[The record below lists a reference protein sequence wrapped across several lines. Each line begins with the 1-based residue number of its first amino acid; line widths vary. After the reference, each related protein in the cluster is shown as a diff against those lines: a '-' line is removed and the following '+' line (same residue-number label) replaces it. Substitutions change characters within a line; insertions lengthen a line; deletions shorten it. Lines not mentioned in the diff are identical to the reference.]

1 MDAIPAD
8 TEAKLKSFCSPYVME
23 SLHYLRAL
31 FLARIGET
39 ENVESSEKAEQR
51 KLLLTTSEE
60 VMRASLKRIQLA
72 EELAYIKG
80 ELAAAKA
87 MTLDR
92 DEARITALGEQLAAC
107 YERAAIPAD
116 LQETLY
122 ESTEEEMCLADQRSQ
137 RLSLILRERATL
149 ARVFRGQGLL
159 LESFYI
165 LRQGLVN
172 FKALA
177 EGQYREVERGTESE
191 SKGSFKLPDAL
202 SASSAPAAG
211 AKKGAPP
218 PKDAKGKAATPVED
232 ATVKAEEEARAKA
245 AEKDHDRLRAVV
257 EAQERRSHPAMGLWL
272 STKIAIIRALHA
284 EKRFEDV
291 ADAIAVTRLEASSV
305 KDKLFTR

>member
-1 MDAIPAD
+1 M
-8 TEAKLKSFCSPYVME
+8 V
-23 SLHYLRAL
+23 
-31 FLARIGET
+31 
-39 ENVESSEKAEQR
+39 V
-51 KLLLTTSEE
+51 
-60 VMRASLKRIQLA
+60 
-72 EELAYIKG
+72 
-80 ELAAAKA
+80 
-87 MTLDR
+87 DR
-92 DEARITALGEQLAAC
+92 DEARITSLEEQLAAC
-107 YERAAIPAD
+107 FERAAIPAE

-122 ESTEEEMCLADQRSQ
+122 ANTEEEMCLPDQRSQ

-149 ARVFRGQGLL
+149 ARVYRSQGLL

-177 EGQYREVERGTESE
+177 EGQYREVERGVEAE

-202 SASSAPAAG
+202 SSASAPAAAG
-211 AKKGAPP
+211 KKGAPP
-218 PKDAKGKAATPVED
+218 AKDAKGKAATPAADE
-232 ATVKAEEEARAKA
+232 TLKAEEEERAKA
-245 AEKDHDRLRAVV
+245 AAKDHDRLRAVV